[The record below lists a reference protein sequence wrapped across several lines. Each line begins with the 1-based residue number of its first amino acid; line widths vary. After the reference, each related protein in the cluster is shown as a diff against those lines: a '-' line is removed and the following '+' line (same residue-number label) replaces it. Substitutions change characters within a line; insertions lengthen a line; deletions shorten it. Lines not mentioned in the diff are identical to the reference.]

1 MSYTPTS
8 WSTGD
13 TITAAAMNKIENGIA
28 NAGAT
33 IITVPLTDTG
43 VSYVSPSGSGDLS
56 WNDIAAAFENGTIVR
71 LVYESSNTPAITTHI
86 VGIDYVNGYLFCV
99 WQGSQIWGFNPI
111 TNATDPGI
119 IFYYD

>member
-33 IITVPLTDTG
+33 TITVPLTNTG
-43 VSYVSPSGSGDLS
+43 VSYESPSGSGDLS

-71 LVYESSNTPAITTHI
+71 LVYESGNTPVITTHI
-86 VGIDYVNGYLFCV
+86 TGVDYEGGYLLCV
-99 WQGSQIWGFNPI
+99 WQANQIWGFSPI
-111 TNATDPGI
+111 TNASAPGI
-119 IFYYD
+119 MFYYD